1 MSCWGP
7 HSSCYLYQNVLPCF
21 LPFFHIHHLPFNTF
35 PFIFLFS
42 FFISKKKKFKKKMS
56 TIFFLPIFLCF
67 IFLHSTNANYWPISP
82 GYYPST
88 KFKSMSFYQGFK
100 NLWGPNHQSV
110 DNNGI
115 NIWLDRNSG
124 LIFFNYS

>member
-1 MSCWGP
+1 MYYHAFFPSSIYTTFLSTLF
-7 HSSCYLYQNVLPCF
+7 HSYFYF
-21 LPFFHIHHLPFNTF
+21 LSSF
-35 PFIFLFS
+35 P
-42 FFISKKKKFKKKMS
+42 KKNFKKMS

>member
-1 MSCWGP
+1 MLGST
-7 HSSCYLYQNVLPCF
+7 LIL
-21 LPFFHIHHLPFNTF
+21 L
-35 PFIFLFS
+35 
-42 FFISKKKKFKKKMS
+42 FISKCITMLSSLLPYTPPSFQHFSIHIFIFFLHFQKKILKKMS